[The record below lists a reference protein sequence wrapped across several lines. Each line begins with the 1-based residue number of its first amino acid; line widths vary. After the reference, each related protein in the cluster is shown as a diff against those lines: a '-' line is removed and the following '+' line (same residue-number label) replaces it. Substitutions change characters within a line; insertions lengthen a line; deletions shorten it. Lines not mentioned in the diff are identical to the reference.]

1 MDYKD
6 YYKILG
12 VSKSADEKAIKK
24 AYRKLA
30 RQYHP
35 DHNPNSKTAEDKFK
49 DVNEAYEVLGDA
61 ENRSKYDQLGANYHR
76 WKQSG
81 GSQGGFDPFG
91 GMGGM
96 GGMGGDPF
104 GGSGNIAD
112 ILAQM
117 FGGSGGQPG
126 GQTQPLRQDSEQE
139 IEITLEEAYHGTTRT
154 MVDANG
160 ERLNVKIPRGAKT
173 GTKVRLRGKGGRGGD
188 LYLITKVR
196 PHKVYERD
204 ESNPSVLRRTIEVDV
219 LTAVL
224 GGEARVETLKGAI
237 NLKIMPG
244 TQGGRTVRLRGRGMP
259 DIKQNDKYGALMAV
273 IQISI
278 PQDLSDAERALYE
291 QLKAL
296 RDSATAD

>member
-12 VSKSADEKAIKK
+12 VSKSADEKTIKK

-35 DHNPNSKTAEDKFK
+35 DHNPNNPAAEDKFK
-49 DVNEAYEVLGDA
+49 DVNEAYEVLGDS
-61 ENRSKYDQLGANYHR
+61 ENRTKYDQLGANYHR

-81 GSQGGFDPFG
+81 GAQGGFDPFG

-96 GGMGGDPF
+96 GGMGG
-104 GGSGNIAD
+104 GSGNIAD

-117 FGGSGGQPG
+117 FGGGGAQPG
-126 GQTQPLRQDSEQE
+126 GRTQPLRQDSEQD
-139 IEITLEEAYHGTTRT
+139 IDITLEEAYHGTIRT

-160 ERLNVKIPRGAKT
+160 ERLNIKIPRGAKN

-204 ESNPSVLRRTIEVDV
+204 EASPTVLRRTIEVDM
-219 LTAVL
+219 LTALL

-259 DIKQNDKYGALMAV
+259 DIKQNDKYGALLAT
-273 IQISI
+273 IQIVI

-291 QLKAL
+291 QLRTL
-296 RDSATAD
+296 RASDAAG

>member
-1 MDYKD
+1 MEYKD

-12 VSKSADEKAIKK
+12 VSKNADEKTIKK

-35 DHNPNSKTAEDKFK
+35 DHNPGSKSAEDKFK
-49 DVNEAYEVLGDA
+49 DVNEAYEVLGDN
-61 ENRSKYDQLGANYHR
+61 ENRTKYDQLGANYHR
-76 WKQSG
+76 WKQAG
-81 GSQGGFDPFG
+81 GGQGGFDPF
-91 GMGGM
+91 GGM

-117 FGGSGGQPG
+117 FGGAAGGGAAG
-126 GQTQPLRQDSEQE
+126 GRTQPLRRDSEQD

-160 ERLNVKIPRGAKT
+160 ERLNVKIPRGAKN
-173 GTKVRLRGKGGRGGD
+173 GTKVRLRGKGSRGGD
-188 LYLITKVR
+188 LYLITKLR

-204 ESNPSVLRRTIEVDV
+204 EDDPTTLRRTIEVDM

-259 DIKQNDKYGALMAV
+259 DIKQNDKYGPLMATIKIAV
-273 IQISI
+273 
-278 PQDLSDAERALYE
+278 PQELSDAERDLYE
-291 QLKAL
+291 QL
-296 RDSATAD
+296 RDLKQAQ